1 MGEFDGH
8 RAVVTG
14 ASSGIGAALARRLAA
29 SGAAVVLVARRR
41 EKLDEVRAAILAET
55 AGAAVEVVS
64 CDLATAEG
72 PASLVAEATAGGA
85 RVTILV
91 NNAGV
96 GLYGKFREQRWED
109 QQRLLQLNV
118 VAVTELTR
126 RFTEHMLAHGEP
138 SYVLNVSSTAAF
150 QATPGFA
157 VYGPSKS
164 YVRDFSEALAF
175 ELRKTNVQ
183 VSCLCPGAT
192 VTEFSDV
199 AGQVLNDRAHK
210 FMLSAEQVAKVGVKA
225 MRKGRVNVV
234 SGGLNKT
241 NAFMTR
247 LFPRRVTAWA
257 ADFAMRKVVSERG
270 EGEAPSPPDGGEG

>member
-1 MGEFDGH
+1 MQLQNNV
-8 RAVVTG
+8 AVVTG
-14 ASSGIGAALARRLAA
+14 GASGIGR
-29 SGAAVVLVARRR
+29 
-41 EKLDEVRAAILAET
+41 
-55 AGAAVEVVS
+55 
-64 CDLATAEG
+64 ATAELFAKEG
-72 PASLVAEATAGGA
+72 ARVVIADLNGKQAEEVASAIDQAGGEAMAVQADVTSPEAVAYVFA
-85 RVTILV
+85 RANEVFGPVTILV

-270 EGEAPSPPDGGEG
+270 EGEAPSPPD